1 MLKSI
6 ELSTKETPSWKR
18 SYEATGN
25 QVLKIDYAEDKWVS
39 ITLEEICTNID
50 YETDKPTGRV
60 SSKKTYI
67 TLNAENLSKFRE
79 FITMLSYK

>member
-6 ELSTKETPSWKR
+6 ELKTKQTPSWKR

-50 YETDKPTGRV
+50 YETDKPIGRV

>member
-6 ELSTKETPSWKR
+6 ELSTKQTPSWKR
-18 SYEATGN
+18 SFEATGN
-25 QVLKIDYAEDKWVS
+25 QILKIDYAEDKWIS
-39 ITLEEICTNID
+39 ITLEEISTNVD
-50 YETDKPTGRV
+50 YETNKPTGRV

-67 TLNAENLSKFRE
+67 TLTNEDLSKFRE

>member
-6 ELSTKETPSWKR
+6 ELSTKQTPSWKR
-18 SYEATGN
+18 SYEAIGN
-25 QVLKIDYAEDKWVS
+25 QILKIDYAEDKWIS
-39 ITLEEICTNID
+39 ITLEEISTNVD
-50 YETDKPTGRV
+50 YETNKPTGKV

-67 TLNAENLSKFRE
+67 TLENEDLSKFRE

>member
-6 ELSTKETPSWKR
+6 ELSTKQTPSWKL
-18 SYEATGN
+18 SNEAIGN
-25 QVLKIDYAEDKWVS
+25 QILKIDYAKDKWIN
-39 ITLEEICTNID
+39 ITLEEISTNVD
-50 YETDKPTGRV
+50 YETNKPTGRV

-67 TLNAENLSKFRE
+67 TLENEDLSKFRE

>member
-67 TLNAENLSKFRE
+67 TLTTENLS
-79 FITMLSYK
+79 